1 MLHSPTDYID
11 CLRYAG
17 ECCCNT
23 ISLPLETKALESSL
37 AYIAA
42 SGDCI
47 FTQMLITLRRK
58 LPKLSAEQ
66 NGLAWIPKRVL
77 KAIMDNVSHPVE
89 IRASF

>member
-23 ISLPLETKALESSL
+23 ISLPLETKALESGL

-47 FTQMLITLRRK
+47 YTDANYSQ
-58 LPKLSAEQ
+58 E
-66 NGLAWIPKRVL
+66 
-77 KAIMDNVSHPVE
+77 KAAQIVS
-89 IRASF
+89 

>member
-1 MLHSPTDYID
+1 MLRSPTDYID

-17 ECCCNT
+17 DCCCNT
-23 ISLPLETKALESSL
+23 ISLPLETKALESGL

-42 SGDCI
+42 SGDYI

-66 NGLAWIPKRVL
+66 NDLAWIPKSVL
-77 KAIMDNVSHPVE
+77 KAITDSVSHPVE
-89 IRASF
+89 T